1 MRLRFKNID
10 YDFLI
15 GNGEVYNIKIEN
27 PHYLYS
33 FIKDIKD
40 MNGDAIF
47 LYDGDLL
54 DLNKYIVYLENILQL
69 DINSKKQITSLYN
82 QIEKNEINDN
92 YRQQLS
98 DINTLIIKLI
108 NEITLNSNIKL
119 NYDDALDFKTLFS
132 SINLKYYQ
140 DSQNFIDDFINF
152 IKILK
157 EISKVSVI
165 ITINL
170 YDFLTLEDIQKLIE
184 ELKYLH
190 LSIINIGNNKSGT
203 TKNIIIDQDL
213 CQLT

>member
-15 GNGEVYNIKIEN
+15 GNGEAYNIKIEN

-40 MNGDAIF
+40 MNEDAIF

-54 DLNKYIVYLENILQL
+54 DLNKYIIYLENILQL

-170 YDFLTLEDIQKLIE
+170 YDFLTSEDIQKLIE

>member
-15 GNGEVYNIKIEN
+15 GSGEVYNIKIEN

-40 MNGDAIF
+40 MNEDAIF

-213 CQLT
+213 CQIT